1 MHSLSVRVFADI
13 GTGATSKR
21 SPCPEAIGGR
31 RQTIGCRIVAC
42 SSPERNA
49 GNGGER
55 QSSGSRQSSISSSSA
70 RSFLS
75 RNQTYALLKQ
85 QMEVAAKDEV
95 RALSVV
101 LLPPLHSHSAYRFLC
116 IIDMVMNPLEMLI
129 NITSID

>member
-1 MHSLSVRVFADI
+1 MHSLSVRVFA

-21 SPCPEAIGGR
+21 SPCPESIGAR
-31 RQTIGCRIVAC
+31 RQTIGCRDLPRSCRIVAC

-95 RALSVV
+95 RAFSVV
-101 LLPPLHSHSAYRFLC
+101 LLPPFYFVTAPMGCCLL
-116 IIDMVMNPLEMLI
+116 L
-129 NITSID
+129 TW